1 MTSLPSSN
9 PPQVAPHTPTRPRG
23 HLTLCLRH
31 THCCPRP
38 WSQSLVLYKVFTF
51 YFKENIINGN
61 AWFQDK
67 TKIGFY
73 VPLLKTLFSSQDWL
87 SWHLGWC
94 VRLLVH
100 PPHIPLTTT
109 MFREEGLLS
118 PMCIAVG
125 GRDWP
130 GPRHTW
136 KRWTWAK
143 GRGPRPS
150 QLLNPS
156 LNVDSSGSQD
166 DHKAQSLERLIKEH
180 NTDKSYSS

>member
-1 MTSLPSSN
+1 MPSVPSSN
-9 PPQVAPHTPTRPRG
+9 PPQVTHSPL
-23 HLTLCLRH
+23 HLLKGTFLSQTH

-67 TKIGFY
+67 TKIGFC
-73 VPLLKTLFSSQDWL
+73 VPLLKTPFSSQDWL

-100 PPHIPLTTT
+100 PPHIPLTTS

-118 PMCIAVG
+118 PMRIAVG
-125 GRDWP
+125 GGAWP
-130 GPRHTW
+130 GPRRTW
-136 KRWTWAK
+136 KRWTWAE
-143 GRGPRPS
+143 GRGLRPS

-156 LNVDSSGSQD
+156 LNVDSSGSQE
-166 DHKAQSLERLIKEH
+166 DHKAQSLERLIKED

>member
-1 MTSLPSSN
+1 MFSVRISTDDTTFQPRLAELAPRLMCQAGGHPSHTSLITS
-9 PPQVAPHTPTRPRG
+9 
-23 HLTLCLRH
+23 
-31 THCCPRP
+31 
-38 WSQSLVLYKVFTF
+38 
-51 YFKENIINGN
+51 I
-61 AWFQDK
+61 
-67 TKIGFY
+67 
-73 VPLLKTLFSSQDWL
+73 
-87 SWHLGWC
+87 
-94 VRLLVH
+94 
-100 PPHIPLTTT
+100 
-109 MFREEGLLS
+109 FREEGLLS

-125 GRDWP
+125 GGHWP